1 MNRDDYCSG
10 VSNEGE
16 RAHVTTSGHLRT
28 SGRSYVGSIGRLE
41 SPPDRGHRRNPV
53 HHHRRRG
60 GRDICR
66 SDGPVGDVRR
76 RLLRA
81 RRPATPPLSTVRTSG
96 FAVTVVDVTTAT
108 PAAAAA
114 CTIWWSSVRRLL
126 HRRSTTSLRRSATPI
141 VTWEGYVYGTL
152 QLTSGAGGN
161 QGESSPS
168 RTIDIVDPSHPIA
181 AGLSGR
187 PVITSANTAQA
198 YGRPAGSAHVIAAI
212 TGQRANA
219 AIFTYDTGD
228 QMFSLAAPA
237 RRVGLPLSYGSP
249 PRLYRERV
257 GDLRRR
263 YHLGAR

>member
-1 MNRDDYCSG
+1 MSRRLDISG
-10 VSNEGE
+10 QVAAPTSARSGGW
-16 RAHVTTSGHLRT
+16 RALLIAAIAAIPSTIIVVGAAETSVEAT
-28 SGRSYVGSIGRLE
+28 AQSVMFVAASSSPPSGDAPAVNRLE
-41 SPPDRGHRRNPV
+41 
-53 HHHRRRG
+53 
-60 GRDICR
+60 
-66 SDGPVGDVRR
+66 
-76 RLLRA
+76 
-81 RRPATPPLSTVRTSG
+81 TSG
-96 FAVTVVDVTTAT
+96 FAVTVVDDHTAT

-114 CTIWWSSVRRLL
+114 YDLVVIGSSVTP
-126 HRRSTTSLRRSATPI
+126 SKIDAEFATIATPI

-249 PRLYRERV
+249 PPAHRERV

-263 YHLGAR
+263 VHHLGAR